1 MRSGSRIS
9 QKTRN
14 PLAVK
19 GLYLIKYFGFFC
31 GGPSICDLHN
41 GTATAKLRKS
51 NHVTMPCAEPGAP
64 SIQIDEK
71 FDIGVVAQLFYVRL
85 SRPLEFGCRYPV
97 PHGGAVF
104 VEE

>member
-1 MRSGSRIS
+1 MP
-9 QKTRN
+9 KN
-14 PLAVK
+14 PCWQ
-19 GLYLIKYFGFFC
+19 GFGVSNTPDFFAA
-31 GGPSICDLHN
+31 SDS
-41 GTATAKLRKS
+41 ASARKRERQI
-51 NHVTMPCAEPGAP
+51 AEFRGKPP
-64 SIQIDEK
+64 SIQVDEK